1 MKRVGLA
8 LFFIFLSASLAA
20 QTWTRM
26 QGWGLDL
33 SAIFW
38 IDSQTGIAGGENLLI
53 ETKDGGQTWSE
64 IPFKFEGN
72 ILAIHINSDS
82 EGFAVG
88 KNGLIL
94 KTSDGGESWKSE
106 KITFSDNWNEVL
118 FNGDNTWLLIGESGL
133 VLRSRDFGGKW
144 EDISPSPKK
153 EIYGGEFINTD
164 SLFLVGS
171 QGLILRSWDQGDQY
185 ENQISGTTNNLF
197 GVAFS
202 SREVGYAVGENGIIL
217 KTQDFGETWTSL
229 NSGLTKNLK
238 EVAISTLDARIFT
251 VVGEDAAAL
260 RSTNEGATFSIAN
273 LGAGNNRNLADLAYL
288 PNSNVVWAVGETGYV
303 ISSTNA
309 GASYTQRQ
317 AGQDIDFLEVDFK
330 TDRYGLI
337 GGEEG
342 KLFVTS
348 NFAQSLVSRPIPES
362 STIRGLSFWNGS
374 FGYVS
379 TESSKI
385 YRTTNA
391 GSTWLDVTPPESNV
405 INGFYLFAPSVFYV
419 AGNDGFVASSFNSGD
434 SWNDLPT
441 TDTEKD
447 FKAVMFFDFVYGI
460 AIGDG
465 GEISFS
471 TGGIQW
477 SSMNSPTTENLN
489 GLAKL
494 DEFTAIVVGNKGT
507 ILKTEDKATSW
518 RVIET
523 EISEDLLSVDFFDN
537 QYGFISGKNG
547 LTLATKD
554 GGETWQQIETGT
566 SRDLHG
572 ISAGTPLIAYAV
584 GDDGTIIR
592 YNCTPPEGTLSEIQG
607 PSETCLQS
615 QTYQIEDS
623 PIPGS
628 TIVWR
633 VDGGEI
639 ISGQGTSQIEVQWID
654 PGRKG
659 VFVSRQNFCGTGET
673 SYIEVIVSDLPPQT
687 LQIEGQGATCI
698 NQTETYSLPYLE
710 GVSYNWSAE
719 GGEIISGQGTSS
731 VEIRWNSAGFT
742 EVIAIPQNSCGTN
755 PPIKLPVQI
764 SALPEQPS
772 EISGESIVP
781 PGEFTYQIQVEA
793 GLNYQWTID
802 GGGRILAGQGT
813 ESIRVLWEEEGE
825 FVLSV
830 AAQNACDF
838 GPART
843 MPIQVSLITGLE
855 PSPDLEGLKIYPNPS
870 SGTLYIKAEFLD
882 RWYQAEL
889 ISSQG
894 QALIQH
900 EIPQGL
906 KSLEFTDLKPGM
918 YFIRLLGSQNT
929 FVRKIVVH

>member
-1 MKRVGLA
+1 MKRFGLA
-8 LFFIFLSASLAA
+8 LFFIFLSASLTA

-38 IDSQTGIAGGENLLI
+38 TDNLHGVAGGENLLI
-53 ETKDGGQTWSE
+53 ESKDGGQTWSE
-64 IPFKFEGN
+64 IPIQFEGN
-72 ILAIHINSDS
+72 ILAIHINSEL

-88 KNGLIL
+88 EGGLIFR
-94 KTSDGGESWKSE
+94 TTDGGENWESQ
-106 KITFSDNWNEVL
+106 KITFSDDWKEVL
-118 FNGDNTWLLIGESGL
+118 FNGDDTWILIGNSGL
-133 VLRSRDFGGKW
+133 IIRSRDFGENW
-144 EDISPSPKK
+144 EDISPSPKN
-153 EIYGGEFINTD
+153 EIYGGNFANSD

-171 QGLILRSWDQGDQY
+171 QGLILRSWDQGDLFEIQS
-185 ENQISGTTNNLF
+185 SGTSSNLF
-197 GVAFS
+197 GIAFS
-202 SREVGYAVGENGIIL
+202 SRQVGYAVGENGAIL
-217 KTQDFGETWTSL
+217 KTLDFGNTWTPL
-229 NSGLTKNLK
+229 NSGMTKTLK
-238 EVAISTLDARIFT
+238 KIAISPLDSRIFT
-251 VVGEDAAAL
+251 AVGDEAGAI

-273 LGAGNNRNLADLAYL
+273 LGSGNNRNLSDLAYI
-288 PNSNVVWAVGETGYV
+288 PNSNIVWAVGETGYV

-317 AGQDIDFLEVDFK
+317 AGQAIDFLEVDFK
-330 TDRYGLI
+330 SDRYGLI

-342 KLFVTS
+342 KVFVTS
-348 NFAQSLVSRPIPES
+348 NFAQSLVERPIPES
-362 STIRGLSFWNGS
+362 STIKGLSFWNGS

-391 GSTWLDVTPPESNV
+391 GSTWLDVTPPQRNV

-441 TDTEKD
+441 TDTDKA
-447 FKAVMFFDFVYGI
+447 FKAVMFFDFVFGI
-460 AIGDG
+460 AIGDD

-471 TGGIQW
+471 AGGIQW
-477 SSMNSPTTENLN
+477 ASMDSPTTEDLN

-523 EISEDLLSVDFFDN
+523 DISEDLLSVDFFDN

-554 GGETWQQIETGT
+554 GGETWQKIETGT

-572 ISAGTPLIAYAV
+572 VSAGTPLIAYAV
-584 GDDGTIIR
+584 GDDGTILR

-607 PSETCLQS
+607 PNETCLQA
-615 QTYQIEDS
+615 QTYRIEDS

-628 TIVWR
+628 SIVWR

-639 ISGQGTSQIEVQWID
+639 ISGQGTSEIEVQWID

-673 SYIEVIVSDLPPQT
+673 SYIEVLVSDLPPQN
-687 LQIEGQGATCI
+687 LQIEGQGATCV
-698 NQTETYSLPYLE
+698 NQTETYSLPNLE
-710 GVSYNWSAE
+710 GINYNWSAE
-719 GGEIISGQGTSS
+719 GGEIISGQGTST
-731 VEIRWNSAGFT
+731 VEILWNSPGFT
-742 EVIAIPQNSCGTN
+742 EVIAVSQNTCGTN
-755 PPIKLPVQI
+755 PAIKLPVQI
-764 SALPEQPS
+764 SSTPEQPS
-772 EISGESIVP
+772 EIIGETIVP
-781 PGEFTYQIQVEA
+781 PGEFTYQIENEPD
-793 GLNYQWTID
+793 LNYQWSID
-802 GGGRILAGQGT
+802 GGGRILGGQGT
-813 ESIRVLWEEEGE
+813 AEIQVLWEEEGE
-825 FVLSV
+825 FILSV
-830 AAQNACDF
+830 SAQNSCDF
-838 GPART
+838 GPARIL
-843 MPIQVSLITGLE
+843 PIQVSLITALE
-855 PSPDLEGLKIYPNPS
+855 PSPNLKGLKIYPNPS
-870 SGTLYIKAEFLD
+870 SGHLYIEAEFLD

-894 QALIQH
+894 QALINQ
-900 EIPQGL
+900 EISPGL
-906 KSLEFTDLKPGM
+906 RRIEFTDLKPGM
-918 YFIRLLGSQNT
+918 YFIRLLGSQDT